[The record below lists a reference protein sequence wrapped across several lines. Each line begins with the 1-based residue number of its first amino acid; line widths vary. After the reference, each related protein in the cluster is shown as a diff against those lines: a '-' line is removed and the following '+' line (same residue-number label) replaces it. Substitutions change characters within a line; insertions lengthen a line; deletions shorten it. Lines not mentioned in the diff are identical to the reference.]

1 MVITWQWNNILI
13 ELTSQFTWANRKA
26 TKWKVATGKY
36 LKWYRLMN
44 THTHTKRFASLH
56 CRLQFYFPLHEL
68 HISYCLCVT
77 WLWFW
82 RATTRYETCAP
93 TQIHGINITK
103 NNSNNNKFHR
113 NISVQPDSSSLSK
126 VKCVCVFIKF
136 NVLPH
141 TCEKALRRKKCWYK
155 IPQWKADEKE
165 KEIWRSFY
173 SIMGSLPF
181 FSFLFYCS
189 IGKTRNIQSREVKRG
204 NNEKR
209 CTINTFASEKW

>member
-1 MVITWQWNNILI
+1 MVSID
-13 ELTSQFTWANRKA
+13 EH
-26 TKWKVATGKY
+26 
-36 LKWYRLMN
+36 
-44 THTHTKRFASLH
+44 THTHTKRFASLQ

-68 HISYCLCVT
+68 HISYCLCVI

-113 NISVQPDSSSLSK
+113 DISIQPDSSSLSK

-141 TCEKALRRKKCWYK
+141 TCEKAPRRKKCWYK
-155 IPQWKADEKE
+155 IPQRKADEKE

-181 FSFLFYCS
+181 FSFFYF
-189 IGKTRNIQSREVKRG
+189 IVR
-204 NNEKR
+204 
-209 CTINTFASEKW
+209 SEKPEIFNREKLNAATTKNDAQSIRSHRKSDKKKHVGTMSGEKS